1 MRIIGKKLNTAVCLV
16 LVGTGVFAQS
26 LADAKKAIDAEQYQ
40 RGESMLKVLTTTQLT
55 NAENYFYLGGVYLR
69 TDHVDSAKMTFN
81 KGISVN
87 ANYPLNYVGMGSVA
101 LAEGD
106 SLAAKER
113 FNKAVSLAGKK
124 DNSPWLFIA
133 KAYIRAPKPD
143 YEQALVYLDKAK
155 EINDKDAQVYLA
167 MGDAY
172 RGQRRNSEAYSV
184 YRTAFDFNKNLLRAK
199 VELGVINKMSKAFQE
214 SADEFNSVLA
224 IDPSYGPA
232 YRELAETYYL
242 WANSESRQ
250 YDLRM
255 KQALQY
261 YEKYMDLTD
270 RSLES
275 RMRHA
280 DFLILA
286 KEYKALEAEANEMA
300 KIDHVNPRI
309 LRYQAYA
316 AYENGNYSSS
326 IQALKDFIAKVD
338 PKRVIAQDYLYLG
351 RAEIKSGAVEN
362 GINDI
367 KRAIILDS
375 TSVAAMS
382 EIGKVLY
389 DSKKYDQ
396 AAQAYELSI
405 KNPKRN
411 LLDYYYLGSS
421 YYFDY
426 GAKKATNET
435 LDNSLLVKADSA
447 FSYLIQ
453 RSPTTHV
460 AWQFRGR
467 IKRQLDDANDSKG
480 LGLPYYEKYVD
491 ILTVTKPDLAVKNA
505 AGLIEA
511 YTYLGSVAARRDRDN
526 VKAKDY
532 FDKVLALDPN
542 NDVVK
547 QALKAIGVGGGK

>member
-1 MRIIGKKLNTAVCLV
+1 MRIIGKKLNTVVCLV

-467 IKRQLDDANDSKG
+467 INRQLDDANDSKG